1 MLAFIASQQL
11 AFLSSQS
18 HSTFCSNLLT
28 FSLSVHLTEERTVV
42 GVRQPCLSETRMQ

>member
-11 AFLSSQS
+11 AFVPSQF

-28 FSLSVHLTEERTVV
+28 FSLSVHLAEERTVM
-42 GVRQPCLSETRMQ
+42 GLRQPWLLETRMQ